1 MSGQPGRPELI
12 ARLGYGGLKPGHV
25 EEKKLWKI
33 MGFSMGFHGIL

>member
-1 MSGQPGRPELI
+1 MWGPALGKTAEL
-12 ARLGYGGLKPGHV
+12 PCHV